1 MNFLY
6 QNDLPSDIALG
17 NQIAIDTETTGLN
30 LFRDKLCVIQIA
42 DGKGDAHL
50 VQFQNEDYKAPN
62 LRKILSND
70 NIIKIFHFA
79 RFDMAILEIFF
90 DIKLT
95 NVYCTKIASK
105 LCRTYT
111 DSHSLKTLVNEFLN
125 IEISKKQQSSYWRGN
140 LDEKQIEYAAQDV
153 LYLHKIKEKL
163 DFMLKNENRLSLA
176 NKCFNFLPTRV
187 ALDILGFGNEQ
198 IFKH

>member
-1 MNFLY
+1 
-6 QNDLPSDIALG
+6 
-17 NQIAIDTETTGLN
+17 
-30 LFRDKLCVIQIA
+30 
-42 DGKGDAHL
+42 
-50 VQFQNEDYKAPN
+50 
-62 LRKILSND
+62 
-70 NIIKIFHFA
+70 
-79 RFDMAILEIFF
+79 MAILEIFF

-95 NVYCTKIASK
+95 NVYCTKIDSK